1 MCKQF
6 IFWATEYLNY
16 YSLIFWGIKLFLKKY
31 DVKTGRK
38 EWVENAIIIVVS
50 APVVWLC
57 ADNYRFAVYSNLITY
72 ILTLYHSVFIKMSV
86 RERFLRIFPL
96 SAMYIH
102 CMRLVELLIVAVVF
116 EINQVSRYVKW
127 DLVNFGVDRSIF
139 LLCLAIGY
147 YLVYY
152 ILSKDNL
159 INYLKESAPIY
170 SWIFYV
176 YSYLGIS
183 CFGRVYRF
191 EYTGYLIQYWSFY
204 LVFAFVMCGVFIFYI
219 VRIKSGE
226 KNRIL
231 KMRNDMLE
239 ANYQSL
245 RKVYEEN
252 RMMYHDFKNHMLVV
266 DQLIQEEK
274 NNEALKYINTYIHW
288 TLSVNQRVESGCKI
302 IDIIVNCKIAEA
314 LEKCIQF
321 THEID
326 YIGEIGIADI
336 DMCALL
342 ANLLDNAIEACEKIE
357 EEKRRIDLRIKRIND
372 MLFIWSENT
381 MKEVGKERVN
391 FFQTDKKNK
400 ILHGLGIKS
409 IDNVVKKYD
418 GHKEYEIQKDM
429 FQIYISIPTN

>member
-31 DVKTGRK
+31 DAKTGRK
-38 EWVENAIIIVVS
+38 EWVENVIIIVVS

-72 ILTLYHSVFIKMSV
+72 ILTLYHSVFIKISMH
-86 RERFLRIFPL
+86 EKFLRVFPL

-102 CMRLVELLIVAVVF
+102 CMRLIELLIVAVVF

-139 LLCLAIGY
+139 LFCLAIGY
-147 YLVYY
+147 YFVYY

-159 INYLKESAPIY
+159 INYLKESSPIY
-170 SWIFYV
+170 SWLFYI

-204 LVFAFVMCGVFIFYI
+204 LVCAFVMCGVFIFYI

-226 KNRIL
+226 KSRIL

-239 ANYQSL
+239 SNYQSL
-245 RKVYEEN
+245 CKAYDEN
-252 RMMYHDFKNHMLVV
+252 RMMYHDFKKHMLVV
-266 DQLIQEEK
+266 NELIQEEK
-274 NNEALKYINTYIHW
+274 NKEALEYINTYIHR
-288 TLSVNQRVESGCKI
+288 TLSINHRVGSGCKI
-302 IDIIVNCKIAEA
+302 IDIIVNCKNAEA
-314 LEKCIQF
+314 VEKCIKF
-321 THEID
+321 TYEID
-326 YIGEIGIADI
+326 YIGEIGIAEI

-342 ANLLDNAIEACEKIE
+342 ANLLDNAIEASEKID
-357 EEKRRIDLRIKRIND
+357 EEKRRISLKIKRVND
-372 MLFIWSENT
+372 MLFIWSENS
-381 MKEVGKERVN
+381 MKEIGKERSN
-391 FFQTDKKNK
+391 FFQTNKENK
-400 ILHGLGIKS
+400 ILHGLGMKS

-418 GHKEYEIQKDM
+418 GLKEYEIQKDR
-429 FQIYISIPTN
+429 FRIYISIPTN

>member
-31 DVKTGRK
+31 GVKTGRK

-57 ADNYRFAVYSNLITY
+57 ADNYRFAVYSNFMSHILI
-72 ILTLYHSVFIKMSV
+72 LYMLLFTAIYTKT
-86 RERFLRIFPL
+86 RISKIFAL
-96 SAMYIH
+96 IVIYVYDMRMIDLLVVAVIH
-102 CMRLVELLIVAVVF
+102 EVNRISRVVELDLIHMG
-116 EINQVSRYVKW
+116 YT
-127 DLVNFGVDRSIF
+127 RSIF
-139 LLCLAIGY
+139 LLLISIS
-147 YLVYY
+147 YY
-152 ILSKDNL
+152 IVYHIIAKTKILG
-159 INYLKESAPIY
+159 YLEVNIVY
-170 SWIFYV
+170 QWILCV
-176 YSYLGIS
+176 YSFLGVL
-183 CFGRVYRF
+183 CFCRVYRF
-191 EYTGYLIQYWSFY
+191 EYTEKLIQYWIFY
-204 LVFAFVMCGVFIFYI
+204 LVCLFIVCGIFMFYFIG
-219 VRIKSGE
+219 VKEEE
-226 KNRIL
+226 KNRL
-231 KMRNDMLE
+231 LLMRNDMLE

-245 RKVYEEN
+245 RKVYDEN

-266 DQLIQEEK
+266 NQLIQEEK
-274 NNEALKYINTYIHW
+274 NNEALEYINTYIHW
-288 TLSVNQRVESGCKI
+288 TLSVNQRAESGCKI

-321 THEID
+321 TYEID
-326 YIGEIGIADI
+326 YIGEVGIADI

-357 EEKRRIDLRIKRIND
+357 EKKRRIDLRIKRVND

-391 FFQTDKKNK
+391 FFHTDKKNK

-409 IDNVVKKYD
+409 INNVVKKYD
-418 GHKEYEIQKDM
+418 GHKEYEIQKDT